1 MQTQPCHLQNI
12 LLSSKFLIM
21 WFIYFLLNI
30 FSTRKYSTVPP
41 SRHPQG
47 KFLQNTKEYLA
58 NTTLDINR
66 ATCKTSFRRANSS
79 KIQKN
84 ILANAIGIGC
94 NLEFFALFSSRDVEW
109 GYFLA
114 ICRIELSNSATL
126 HIVKLHD
133 FWSFGRVCLISHSG
147 LLKKNKP
154 DSIPIG
160 ILPTYFMKYIQGL
173 PIIRIIYINIPNEW
187 NYSLRDMFKSFQF
200 VTNNSQS
207 LEDTQVEY
215 ISQKYT

>member
-1 MQTQPCHLQNI
+1 MSFLKTEILNYFTQKMVYLV
-12 LLSSKFLIM
+12 KVF
-21 WFIYFLLNI
+21 
-30 FSTRKYSTVPP
+30 YST
-41 SRHPQG
+41 S
-47 KFLQNTKEYLA
+47 A
-58 NTTLDINR
+58 NLIIFWN
-66 ATCKTSFRRANSS
+66 CNS
-79 KIQKN
+79 
-84 ILANAIGIGC
+84 A
-94 NLEFFALFSSRDVEW
+94 FFALFSSRDVEW

-207 LEDTQVEY
+207 LEDTHVEY
-215 ISQKYT
+215 ISQ

>member
-1 MQTQPCHLQNI
+1 MYFTQQN
-12 LLSSKFLIM
+12 SFLVKV
-21 WFIYFLLNI
+21 F
-30 FSTRKYSTVPP
+30 YST
-41 SRHPQG
+41 SAIFG
-47 KFLQNTKEYLA
+47 YSA
-58 NTTLDINR
+58 
-66 ATCKTSFRRANSS
+66 
-79 KIQKN
+79 
-84 ILANAIGIGC
+84 ILHFC
-94 NLEFFALFSSRDVEW
+94 TFSSRDVEW

-114 ICRIELSNSATL
+114 ICRIEFFNSATL

-207 LEDTQVEY
+207 LEDTHVEY
-215 ISQKYT
+215 ISQKYTTDKYTFGKYTFGKYTFEK